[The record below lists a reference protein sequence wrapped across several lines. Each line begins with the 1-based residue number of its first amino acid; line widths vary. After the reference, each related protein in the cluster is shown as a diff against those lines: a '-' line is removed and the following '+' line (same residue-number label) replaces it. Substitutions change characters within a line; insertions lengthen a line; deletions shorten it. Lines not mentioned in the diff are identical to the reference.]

1 MSTKVWNLLYVA
13 GNPEIFTNVTSNAG
27 NPISR
32 KEALEGAAH
41 IAANGWRVW
50 VEHHKTRARIY
61 ESGAEVAARAQV
73 AKQAASIPVAGK
85 SRRSS
90 HST

>member
-1 MSTKVWNLLYVA
+1 MSTKVWNLLYVP
-13 GNPEIFTNVTSNAG
+13 GNPKIFTNVTSNAG

-32 KEALEGAAH
+32 KEALEGAEL

-50 VEHHKTRARIY
+50 VEHHKTGARIY
-61 ESGAEVAARAQV
+61 ESDAEVAARAQAAKLV
-73 AKQAASIPVAGK
+73 ASNPATEL

-90 HST
+90 RPT